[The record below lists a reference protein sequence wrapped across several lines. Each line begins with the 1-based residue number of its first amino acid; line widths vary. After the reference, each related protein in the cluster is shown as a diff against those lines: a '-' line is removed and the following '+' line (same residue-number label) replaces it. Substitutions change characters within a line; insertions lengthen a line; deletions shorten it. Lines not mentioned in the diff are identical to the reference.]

1 MGHKHYGPH
10 RWDCFLKYYSA
21 TINVSYIKPYSLMP
35 YYTKKEALLALV
47 TAPARNNR
55 LAVKIG
61 LYGTFTRTRTQTRAW
76 TETWAWTET
85 QAQTWARIRTQA
97 RTKTQAWTWTQTQIK
112 IVIEFR
118 HHL

>member
-47 TAPARNNR
+47 TAPARNNL

-61 LYGTFTRTRTQTRAW
+61 LYGTFTRTQTRAW

-85 QAQTWARIRTQA
+85 QARTRARIRTQA